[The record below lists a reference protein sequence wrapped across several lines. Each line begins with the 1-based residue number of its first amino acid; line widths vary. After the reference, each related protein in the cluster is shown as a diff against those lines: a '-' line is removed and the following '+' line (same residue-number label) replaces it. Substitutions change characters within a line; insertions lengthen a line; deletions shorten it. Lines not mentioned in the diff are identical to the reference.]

1 MDLGLGHY
9 FKKKNTI
16 NGIQLF
22 RRKLKEMMKQLCF
35 NIVVK
40 IINGIQLLRGK
51 LMEYCI
57 TMQTLEL

>member
-1 MDLGLGHY
+1 MDLGLAHY
-9 FKKKNTI
+9 FFKKNTI
-16 NGIQLF
+16 KGIQLF

-57 TMQTLEL
+57 TIQTLEL